1 MKGVTIMTKKRT
13 TRTMRRRRNF
23 MINRAIREH
32 MTLIEIININNYSR
46 KAIGLQY
53 CNPMAEHDPFV
64 FELEGSPADIRKGIK
79 HVEKL
84 GIEPLYYDY
93 PILREGRRYSLTAK
107 EGAWSVAR
115 IDRIDENSVKA
126 PIIHHEILETEIN
139 EPEAIQASSF

>member
-23 MINRAIREH
+23 VINRAIREH

-84 GIEPLYYDY
+84 GIEPLFYDS

-107 EGAWSVAR
+107 EGFWSIVR
-115 IDRIDENSVKA
+115 IDK
-126 PIIHHEILETEIN
+126 IN
-139 EPEAIQASSF
+139 KDSIKVPVIQKTYKMEEEYEPEAIEATSF